1 MVILFTF
8 WYILGWQFPTWLWV
22 LSGILFSLKLRK
34 TVKRIV
40 SDIRRES
47 LKKSSSSYPDTSM
60 GLPLSLALGL
70 VFGSLSDGNSIIADG
85 QGWIILFILIGSGM
99 LAGGVIFNSSTKTK
113 KKFKADLHSS
123 ELADTTTSTEE
134 GIPGRKLK
142 IKVIKN
148 GKKTTNI
155 SLSLK
160 MARFLGKFVPRKAKA
175 EMSEKG
181 IDFDA
186 IIEEVKG
193 GADVGVIA
201 EVQDGEDHVL
211 ISIE

>member
-22 LSGILFSLKLRK
+22 LSGIFFSLKLRK
-34 TVKRIV
+34 STKRIIAGIRGESVKR
-40 SDIRRES
+40 
-47 LKKSSSSYPDTSM
+47 KSSYPDTSM

-70 VFGSLSDGNSIIADG
+70 VLGSLSDGSSIIADG
-85 QGWIILFILIGSGM
+85 KGWTILFILIGSGI
-99 LAGGVIFNSSTKTK
+99 LAGGVSFNSSTKSK
-113 KKFKADLHSS
+113 KKSTDIKVSTN
-123 ELADTTTSTEE
+123 LAEESAPDEE

-142 IKVIKN
+142 IKVLKD

-155 SLSLK
+155 TLSLK
-160 MARFLGKFVPRKAKA
+160 MVRFFGKFVPAKAKA
-175 EMSEKG
+175 EMNEKG

-201 EVQDGEDHVL
+201 EVQDSEDHVL
-211 ISIE
+211 ISVE

>member
-22 LSGILFSLKLRK
+22 LSGIFFSLKLRK
-34 TVKRIV
+34 SVNRII
-40 SDIRRES
+40 SGIRRES
-47 LKKSSSSYPDTSM
+47 VKKSSSSYPDTSM

-70 VFGSLSDGNSIIADG
+70 VFGVLPDGSSIIADG
-85 QGWIILFILIGSGM
+85 QGWTILFILIGSGI
-99 LAGGVIFNSSTKTK
+99 LVGGVSFNSSTKSK
-113 KKFKADLHSS
+113 KKSTDIKVSTN
-123 ELADTTTSTEE
+123 LAEESAPDEE
-134 GIPGRKLK
+134 GVPGRKLK
-142 IKVIKN
+142 IKVLKD

-155 SLSLK
+155 TLSLK
-160 MARFLGKFVPRKAKA
+160 MVRFFGKFVPAKAKA
-175 EMSEKG
+175 EMNEKG

-186 IIEEVKG
+186 IIEDVKD

-211 ISIE
+211 ISVE

>member
-1 MVILFTF
+1 MA
-8 WYILGWQFPTWLWV
+8 
-22 LSGILFSLKLRK
+22 LS
-34 TVKRIV
+34 RI
-40 SDIRRES
+40 
-47 LKKSSSSYPDTSM
+47 
-60 GLPLSLALGL
+60 
-70 VFGSLSDGNSIIADG
+70 GSSIIADG
-85 QGWIILFILIGSGM
+85 QGWTILFILIGSGM
-99 LAGGVIFNSSTKTK
+99 LAGGVTFNSSTKTK
-113 KKFKADLHSS
+113 KKSKADLHSS
-123 ELADTTTSTEE
+123 ELADTTTSTKK

-142 IKVIKN
+142 IKVIKD

-155 SLSLK
+155 TLNLK

>member
-1 MVILFTF
+1 M
-8 WYILGWQFPTWLWV
+8 
-22 LSGILFSLKLRK
+22 LSGIFFALKLRK
-34 TVKRIV
+34 STKRIIAG
-40 SDIRRES
+40 IRGKSVKSRS
-47 LKKSSSSYPDTSM
+47 LSYPDTSI
-60 GLPLSLALGL
+60 GLPLSIGLGL
-70 VFGSLSDGNSIIADG
+70 VFGTLPNGSSIIADG
-85 QGWIILFILIGSGM
+85 QGWTILFILIGSGM
-99 LAGGVIFNSSTKTK
+99 LAGGITFNSSTKTK
-113 KKFKADLHSS
+113 KKSKADLHYS
-123 ELADTTTSTEE
+123 ELADTATSTEE

-142 IKVIKN
+142 IKVIKD

-155 SLSLK
+155 TLNLK

-193 GADVGVIA
+193 GADVGIIA

>member
-1 MVILFTF
+1 MDR
-8 WYILGWQFPTWLWV
+8 G
-22 LSGILFSLKLRK
+22 
-34 TVKRIV
+34 
-40 SDIRRES
+40 
-47 LKKSSSSYPDTSM
+47 
-60 GLPLSLALGL
+60 GLY
-70 VFGSLSDGNSIIADG
+70 
-85 QGWIILFILIGSGM
+85 
-99 LAGGVIFNSSTKTK
+99 
-113 KKFKADLHSS
+113 SS
-123 ELADTTTSTEE
+123 ELADTTTSTKEE
-134 GIPGRKLK
+134 IPGRKLK
-142 IKVIKN
+142 IKVIKD

-155 SLSLK
+155 TLNLK

>member
-8 WYILGWQFPTWLWV
+8 WYILAWQFPTWLWV
-22 LSGILFSLKLRK
+22 LSGIFFALKLRK
-34 TVKRIV
+34 STEQIIVGIKGESIKR
-40 SDIRRES
+40 
-47 LKKSSSSYPDTSM
+47 KSSLFPNTSM

-70 VFGSLSDGNSIIADG
+70 VYGALPDGSSIIAEG
-85 QGWIILFILIGSGM
+85 QGWTILFILIGSGM
-99 LAGGVIFNSSTKTK
+99 LAGGVTFNSSTKTK
-113 KKFKADLHSS
+113 KKSKADLHSS

-142 IKVIKN
+142 IKVIKD

-155 SLSLK
+155 TLNLK
-160 MARFLGKFVPRKAKA
+160 MARFLAKFVPRKTKA

>member
-22 LSGILFSLKLRK
+22 LSGIFFALKMRK
-34 TVKRIV
+34 SIKRIIAGIRGESVKR
-40 SDIRRES
+40 
-47 LKKSSSSYPDTSM
+47 KSSYPDTSM

-70 VFGSLSDGNSIIADG
+70 VFGALPDGSSIIADG
-85 QGWIILFILIGSGM
+85 QGWTILLILIGSGI
-99 LAGGVIFNSSTKTK
+99 LAGGVSFNSSTKSK
-113 KKFKADLHSS
+113 KKSKDMKVSTN
-123 ELADTTTSTEE
+123 LAEE
-134 GIPGRKLK
+134 SAPGAEGVPGRKLK
-142 IKVIKN
+142 IKVIKD

-155 SLSLK
+155 TLSLK
-160 MARFLGKFVPRKAKA
+160 MVRFFGKFVPAKAKA
-175 EMSEKG
+175 EMNEKG

-186 IIEEVKG
+186 IIEEVKD

-211 ISIE
+211 ISVE

>member
-22 LSGILFSLKLRK
+22 LSGIFFSLKLRK
-34 TVKRIV
+34 SVNRII
-40 SDIRRES
+40 SGIRRES
-47 LKKSSSSYPDTSM
+47 VKKSPSSYPDTSM

-85 QGWIILFILIGSGM
+85 QGWTILLILIGSGI
-99 LAGGVIFNSSTKTK
+99 LAGGVSFNSSTKSK
-113 KKFKADLHSS
+113 KKSTDIKVSTN
-123 ELADTTTSTEE
+123 LAEESAPDEE

-142 IKVIKN
+142 IKVLKD

-155 SLSLK
+155 TMSLK
-160 MARFLGKFVPRKAKA
+160 MVRFFGKFVPAKAKA
-175 EMSEKG
+175 EMNEKG

-186 IIEEVKG
+186 IIEEVKD

-211 ISIE
+211 ISVE

>member
-1 MVILFTF
+1 
-8 WYILGWQFPTWLWV
+8 
-22 LSGILFSLKLRK
+22 
-34 TVKRIV
+34 
-40 SDIRRES
+40 
-47 LKKSSSSYPDTSM
+47 
-60 GLPLSLALGL
+60 
-70 VFGSLSDGNSIIADG
+70 
-85 QGWIILFILIGSGM
+85 M

-113 KKFKADLHSS
+113 KKSKADLHSS
-123 ELADTTTSTEE
+123 ELADTTTSIEE

-160 MARFLGKFVPRKAKA
+160 MARFLGKFVPRKSKA

>member
-8 WYILGWQFPTWLWV
+8 WYILAWQFPPWLWV
-22 LSGILFSLKLRK
+22 LSGIFFALKLRK
-34 TVKRIV
+34 STKRIIAG
-40 SDIRRES
+40 IRGES
-47 LKKSSSSYPDTSM
+47 VKSRSLSYPDTSI
-60 GLPLSLALGL
+60 GLPLSIGLGL
-70 VFGSLSDGNSIIADG
+70 VFGTLSNGSSIIADG
-85 QGWIILFILIGSGM
+85 QGWTILFILIGSGM
-99 LAGGVIFNSSTKTK
+99 LAGGITFNSSTKTK
-113 KKFKADLHSS
+113 KKSKADLHSS
-123 ELADTTTSTEE
+123 DLADTTTSTEE

-142 IKVIKN
+142 IKVIKD

-155 SLSLK
+155 TLNLK
-160 MARFLGKFVPRKAKA
+160 MTRFLRKFVPRKAKA
-175 EMSEKG
+175 EISEKG

-211 ISIE
+211 ISVE

>member
-22 LSGILFSLKLRK
+22 LSGIFFSLKLRRSVIRIISGIRGES
-34 TVKRIV
+34 VKR
-40 SDIRRES
+40 
-47 LKKSSSSYPDTSM
+47 KSSYPDTSM

-70 VFGSLSDGNSIIADG
+70 VFGALPDGSSIIADG
-85 QGWIILFILIGSGM
+85 QGWTILLILIGSGI
-99 LAGGVIFNSSTKTK
+99 LAGGVSFNSSTKSK
-113 KKFKADLHSS
+113 KKSTDIKVSTNLAE
-123 ELADTTTSTEE
+123 ELAPIEE
-134 GIPGRKLK
+134 GVPGRKLK
-142 IKVIKN
+142 IKVLKD

-155 SLSLK
+155 TLSLK
-160 MARFLGKFVPRKAKA
+160 MVRFFGKFVPAKAKA
-175 EMSEKG
+175 EMNEKG

-186 IIEEVKG
+186 IIEEVKD

-211 ISIE
+211 ISVE

>member
-22 LSGILFSLKLRK
+22 LSGIFFTLKLRK
-34 TVKRIV
+34 SVNRIILGIRGESVKRK
-40 SDIRRES
+40 
-47 LKKSSSSYPDTSM
+47 LSYPDTSM

-70 VFGSLSDGNSIIADG
+70 VFGSLSDGSSIITDG
-85 QGWIILFILIGSGM
+85 QGWTILLSLIGSGI
-99 LAGGVIFNSSTKTK
+99 LAGGVSFNSSTKSK
-113 KKFKADLHSS
+113 KKSTDIKVSTN
-123 ELADTTTSTEE
+123 LAEDSAPGKE
-134 GIPGRKLK
+134 GVPGRKLK
-142 IKVIKN
+142 IKVVKN
-148 GKKTTNI
+148 GKKTVNI
-155 SLSLK
+155 TLGLN
-160 MARFLGKFVPRKAKA
+160 MVRFFGKFVPSKAKT

-186 IIEEVKG
+186 IIEQIKD

-211 ISIE
+211 ISVE